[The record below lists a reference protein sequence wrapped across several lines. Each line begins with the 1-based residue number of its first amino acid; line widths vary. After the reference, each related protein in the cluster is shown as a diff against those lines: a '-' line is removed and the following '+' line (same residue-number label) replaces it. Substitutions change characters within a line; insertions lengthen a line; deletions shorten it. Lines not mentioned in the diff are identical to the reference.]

1 MYRETR
7 AAGLN
12 LSGSREV
19 HTLLFGAEKPADMEV
34 GIVARKGNPEA
45 ASVATGIRDA
55 VRDAGEAVWI
65 DEETASDLDVEG
77 KPVDALGDCD
87 LAVAV
92 GGDGTFLFVARN
104 AGDTPILGVNL
115 GEVGF
120 LNAVPPAAAKEAVLT
135 AIEGFLD
142 GSMAV
147 REVPRLAARAD
158 GWESIPAANEIVVQG
173 ARRGPGGG
181 VDYELRVDG
190 SPYASGHADGVLV
203 ATPTGSTAYNLSE
216 RGPLVHPD
224 VAGLIVNEMAP
235 DAGMAPLVVDVD
247 ATVTVSVS
255 DPDGAVVVSDGRNAR
270 DLSGP
275 VEVTVERTSPPM
287 RIAGPE
293 SDFFEALKKLS

>member
-1 MYRETR
+1 
-7 AAGLN
+7 
-12 LSGSREV
+12 
-19 HTLLFGAEKPADMEV
+19 MEV

-45 ASVATGIRDA
+45 ASVAAGVRDA
-55 VRDAGEAVWI
+55 VRDRGEAVWI
-65 DEETASDLDVEG
+65 DDETASDLDVEG
-77 KPVDALGDCD
+77 RAVDALAGCD

-120 LNAVPPAAAKEAVLT
+120 LNAVPPETAEEAVIT
-135 AIEGFLD
+135 AIDGFQA
-142 GSMAV
+142 GTMAV
-147 REVPRLAARAD
+147 REVPRLAARTD
-158 GWESIPAANEIVVQG
+158 DWESVPAANEVVVQG
-173 ARRGPGGG
+173 DRRGPGGG

-190 SPYASGHADGVLV
+190 STYASGHADGVLV

-235 DAGMAPLVVDVD
+235 EEGMPPLVVDVD
-247 ATVTVSVS
+247 ATVSVSVS
-255 DPDGAVVVSDGRNAR
+255 DPDGAVVVSDGRNAC
-270 DLSGP
+270 DLAGP

-287 RIAGPE
+287 RIAGPK